1 MQGVRRSKKGN
12 SKLLAHI
19 AIVMLIGIVTG
30 TSAYLVLKNSV
41 TNEFVVGEVKGQI
54 VETFDRKNKTKTD
67 VFVKNTGNV
76 PSYIKAAVLVSWKDN
91 DGKILETKPIENV
104 DYSIDFSNSEN
115 WMKSKEGYYYYKNAL
130 DVGENTDVLIEECTQ
145 TKEYDDRTL
154 VVTIATQE
162 IQAEPDKAVK
172 EAWDVNVSN
181 GAIVL
186 KE

>member
-54 VETFDRKNKTKTD
+54 IETFDKVNKTKTD

-76 PSYIKAAVLVSWKDN
+76 PSYIKAAVLVSWKDS